1 MRSFRFFAFF
11 TAFHSSE
18 KILLFVSLYKGLVE
32 FLLTPSTRKTF
43 YSLGLFQEAFG
54 SFMVTDFM
62 SIMPGFSIDSDCFII
77 IFVCLINFLFFRND
91 L

>member
-32 FLLTPSTRKTF
+32 FLLTPSTRTTF
-43 YSLGLFQEAFG
+43 YSLGLFQEVFG
-54 SFMVTDFM
+54 SFMIINFM
-62 SIMPGFSIDSDCFII
+62 SIMPGFSIDSDYFII
-77 IFVCLINFLFFRND
+77 IFGCLTNFLFFRND